1 MFFCNRANLQ
11 IQHGIDELFPPTVYM
26 NMNAANDVY
35 LKRKKVET
43 KQFIILVTC
52 FIISLLL

>member
-1 MFFCNRANLQ
+1 MASINYS
-11 IQHGIDELFPPTVYM
+11 PPTVYM

-43 KQFIILVTC
+43 KQFIILIMC
-52 FIISLLL
+52 FIISFLL